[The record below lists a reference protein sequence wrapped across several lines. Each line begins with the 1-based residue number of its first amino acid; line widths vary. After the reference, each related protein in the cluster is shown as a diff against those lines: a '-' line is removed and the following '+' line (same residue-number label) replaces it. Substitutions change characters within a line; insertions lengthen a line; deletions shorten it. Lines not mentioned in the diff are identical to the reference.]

1 MKPDSAVARRFLLF
15 GGTLL
20 PFGIAISATG
30 LSGAGAIVTLSGA
43 ALLIAGLHT
52 FGRAGPD
59 EGTTADDS
67 PTSKDEHT

>member
-1 MKPDSAVARRFLLF
+1 MKPDSAVARRFLMM

-20 PFGIAISATG
+20 PAGIAASATG
-30 LSGAGAIVTLSGA
+30 LRALGAIVTLGGA

-59 EGTTADDS
+59 EGKAADAG
-67 PTSKDEHT
+67 PASKDERG